1 MTAPTGYPSQTPQD
15 VTELVDEAVFL
26 AHEWLAAT
34 EAGETP
40 AERRTSQ
47 QLSSL
52 VSDAEGLDLAV
63 RFVDR
68 VARPED
74 SRVAARE
81 LGGLSTGAARFLS
94 PTDRA
99 LLGLGARVA
108 PLAPAVVVPLARR
121 RLRQII
127 GHLVVDAHDPA
138 LGRHLARAR
147 DAGFR
152 LNLNLLGEAVLGE
165 AEARARTERTRAL
178 LERPDVDYVSIKV
191 SSLVSQIT
199 TWDTPGTVDR
209 VLERLRPLYRAAMAR
224 TPHAFVN
231 LDMEEYRDLDLTI
244 EVFTA
249 LLAEPEFADLEAG
262 IVLQAYL
269 PDSAAALERLL
280 DFAQRRV
287 ADGHAGIKIRLVKGA
302 NLSMEHVE
310 AEVHGW
316 APAPY
321 PDKAAVDAN
330 YLRLVERILRPELNG
345 AVRVGV
351 ASHNLYNLAL
361 AHLLSQRRGVEGMLD
376 VEMLQ
381 GMAPA
386 QARAVQAA
394 VGSVLL
400 YTPVVA
406 PEDFDVAVSYLIR
419 RLEENAQPQN
429 FLRALF
435 AGEDED
441 GAGLPASMADQEAR
455 FRASV
460 TDLAT
465 VSAERRRTP
474 DREPAGDY
482 FANTTDSDPALPE
495 VREWAVERVAATP
508 PPLTSPVLQSTAAVD
523 DVVARGR
530 AAQPEW
536 AGRSAADRAAILRR
550 AAEELEAR
558 RGALITRMA
567 AEGGKTIE
575 QSDPEVSEAID
586 FARYYADRALEL
598 DPDASLHTDGARFT
612 PDVLTLVTPPWNFP
626 VAIPIGGVLASLAA
640 GSAVIIKPAPPVP
653 GCTETAVAA
662 LHAAGVPE
670 DLLQVVRSD
679 EGDVGRA
686 LVTHEGVDTVVLT
699 GAAET
704 AALFSSWRAGRE
716 RGPRVLAE
724 TSGKNALVITPAADY
739 DLAVADLVKSAF
751 GHSGQKCSAAS
762 LGILVG
768 SVADS
773 ERFRR
778 QLIDAVASLR
788 VGWPEDIGVTVGPVI
803 EPPSGKL

>member
-1 MTAPTGYPSQTPQD
+1 
-15 VTELVDEAVFL
+15 
-26 AHEWLAAT
+26 
-34 EAGETP
+34 
-40 AERRTSQ
+40 
-47 QLSSL
+47 
-52 VSDAEGLDLAV
+52 
-63 RFVDR
+63 
-68 VARPED
+68 
-74 SRVAARE
+74 
-81 LGGLSTGAARFLS
+81 
-94 PTDRA
+94 
-99 LLGLGARVA
+99 
-108 PLAPAVVVPLARR
+108 
-121 RLRQII
+121 
-127 GHLVVDAHDPA
+127 
-138 LGRHLARAR
+138 
-147 DAGFR
+147 
-152 LNLNLLGEAVLGE
+152 
-165 AEARARTERTRAL
+165 
-178 LERPDVDYVSIKV
+178 
-191 SSLVSQIT
+191 
-199 TWDTPGTVDR
+199 
-209 VLERLRPLYRAAMAR
+209 
-224 TPHAFVN
+224 
-231 LDMEEYRDLDLTI
+231 
-244 EVFTA
+244 
-249 LLAEPEFADLEAG
+249 
-262 IVLQAYL
+262 
-269 PDSAAALERLL
+269 
-280 DFAQRRV
+280 
-287 ADGHAGIKIRLVKGA
+287 
-302 NLSMEHVE
+302 
-310 AEVHGW
+310 
-316 APAPY
+316 
-321 PDKAAVDAN
+321 
-330 YLRLVERILRPELNG
+330 
-345 AVRVGV
+345 
-351 ASHNLYNLAL
+351 
-361 AHLLSQRRGVEGMLD
+361 
-376 VEMLQ
+376 
-381 GMAPA
+381 
-386 QARAVQAA
+386 
-394 VGSVLL
+394 
-400 YTPVVA
+400 
-406 PEDFDVAVSYLIR
+406 
-419 RLEENAQPQN
+419 
-429 FLRALF
+429 
-435 AGEDED
+435 
-441 GAGLPASMADQEAR
+441 MADQEAR

-460 TDLAT
+460 TNPAT

-508 PPLTSPVLQSTAAVD
+508 PPLTSPVLQSTAEVD

-558 RGALITRMA
+558 RGELITRMA

-575 QSDPEVSEAID
+575 QSDPEASEAID

-662 LHAAGVPE
+662 LRAAGVPE
-670 DLLQVVRSD
+670 DVLQVVRSD

-704 AALFSSWRAGRE
+704 GALFSSWRAGRE

-724 TSGKNALVITPAADY
+724 TSGKNALVVTPAADY

-768 SVADS
+768 SVAES

-803 EPPSGKL
+803 EPPSGKLERALTTLDAEIGRASCRGGLGTAAGGELSLEAL